1 MIEIFEWVIGNRAFP
16 LEEIKNLY
24 KKYNNSL
31 LDGNLDIIE
40 IKTHIWLINTS
51 KIAYTQKRSR
61 T

>member
-40 IKTHIWLINTS
+40 IKTHI
-51 KIAYTQKRSR
+51 
-61 T
+61 